1 MTIET
6 LPFIHRHTSVE
17 LMDGAMV
24 FALALEVG
32 AAVLVT
38 WVTWRAANG
47 SLARNDL
54 AGVRTRITMSSDA
67 AWRIGHHAALRPTV
81 ISGTITV
88 AWCMVSIGL
97 APLRHP
103 ISVLV
108 AAGVLVGDAIL
119 SIPVAHRAI
128 RRASLES

>member
-1 MTIET
+1 MN
-6 LPFIHRHTSVE
+6 R
-17 LMDGAMV
+17 AMV

-38 WVTWRAANG
+38 WLTWRAANG

-54 AGVRTRITMSSDA
+54 AGVRTRITMSSDT
-67 AWRIGHHAALRPTV
+67 AWRIGHRAALRPTI
-81 ISGTITV
+81 ISGTITA
-88 AWCMVSIGL
+88 AWCLTSIAL

-103 ISVLV
+103 VSVLV
-108 AAGVLVGDAIL
+108 AAGMLVAGALL

-128 RRASLES
+128 RRASLED